1 VRSGF
6 NYLVLSIRGAKSGED
21 NKESDTK
28 GQEPEKNEQSISDA
42 NDDDKAKSSGEND

>member
-1 VRSGF
+1 M
-6 NYLVLSIRGAKSGED
+6 VLPIRENKSGED

-28 GQEPEKNEQSISDA
+28 GQEPEEKEQSISDA